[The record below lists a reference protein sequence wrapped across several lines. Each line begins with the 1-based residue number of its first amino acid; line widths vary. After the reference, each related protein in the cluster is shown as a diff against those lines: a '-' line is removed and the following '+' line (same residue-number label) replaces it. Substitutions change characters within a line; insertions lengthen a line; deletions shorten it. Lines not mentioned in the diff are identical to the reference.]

1 MPAARPVGF
10 TETLIAPG
18 VVLLAG
24 VAVSHEPPLVVVL
37 VVVKLRAA
45 PLLLVDTLC
54 AAGAD
59 PPACAVNDRVVGLSV
74 RLGSAAAVTVN
85 VTATVCGLLA
95 APALATETVPV

>member
-1 MPAARPVGF
+1 MSQDPPV
-10 TETLIAPG
+10 
-18 VVLLAG
+18 
-24 VAVSHEPPLVVVL
+24 VVVL

-45 PLLLVDTLC
+45 PLLLVATLC
-54 AAGAD
+54 AAGAA

-85 VTATVCGLLA
+85 VTATVRGLLA